1 MLAGGQE
8 EGGEG
13 LHFSSGSMHLDGGG
27 GGRTVSVVDGDDDG
41 VGAIAMQSTPDHQV
55 IDLMQREVHV
65 LQHHPSYDD
74 KAMSEKE
81 DEDKEMMFT

>member
-1 MLAGGQE
+1 MQE

-13 LHFSSGSMHLDGGG
+13 LYFSSGSIHLDGGG
-27 GGRTVSVVDGDDDG
+27 GGGGRIVSVVDGDDDG
-41 VGAIAMQSTPDHQV
+41 VGAIAMQSTPDQQV

-65 LQHHPSYDD
+65 LQHHPAYDD